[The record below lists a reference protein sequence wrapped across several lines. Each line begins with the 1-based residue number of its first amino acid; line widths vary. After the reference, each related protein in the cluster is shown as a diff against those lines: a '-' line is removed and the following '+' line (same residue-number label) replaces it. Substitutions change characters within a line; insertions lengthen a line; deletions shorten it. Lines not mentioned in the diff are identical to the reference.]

1 MKVYH
6 RVFVLLFLSLLGSA
20 FAQREPRLIITPPE
34 VSLEPG
40 QGQRFEAAL
49 FDANGQPLRIAGI
62 QWRIEPDSLGKI
74 TEDGFFMAGRLP
86 GEVRVIAEAKA
97 EGHNAVF
104 VARALVR
111 IGRPEPPR
119 LRVVIR
125 PESAV
130 VPPGEQQKFAAF
142 VLRANGDPVPVTRTR
157 WEVHPRNLGEITDDG
172 VFTAGREFVHGE
184 VVAFVAT
191 PEGAFHGAARVT
203 VAARPTSAISGNV
216 KADDG
221 TTPLYGVVW
230 AERVAGSPWRGQAQI
245 GENGD
250 YLIDNLI
257 PGLYVVRAQARG
269 FLPEYYN
276 NTDQYVEATPVQVA
290 AQDTVGGID
299 FSLTRGGSIS
309 GKITADADGL
319 PLAGA
324 HVFASRVVRPDFRH
338 HAVTVEDGSYT
349 IENLPTATFAVFAEA
364 AGYKGEFYDDAQ
376 NLLEAKLVS
385 VNAPENVAGIDMSLA
400 TASAIAG
407 RVVDAISGEPVARA
421 LISIHGNVGPRPEL
435 GLRHTFTNENG
446 EYIAGVP
453 PGVYLVSAEA
463 RGYNQEYFDGV
474 ANRREATEVKVEEGA
489 HTGGINFQLD
499 PFSSISGKVTDQL
512 SGAPIAEAL
521 ILAFPE
527 RSSNDPAPPRTP
539 HVAKTDENG
548 LYRLE
553 GLRSGKYFVMAESRG
568 YLNEFWQEASNLREA
583 TPVEVAASGEV
594 ANIDFTLE
602 KGGSLSGAVVS
613 AADGSPI
620 GGALVHV
627 WQSNGDAVGR
637 AETGRDGAYRVAG
650 LRPGDY
656 LVHVEAKG
664 FKPVFYDGVESR
676 ADATPVHIEA
686 SNETSGIDFKLQQL
700 DNRRGAISGTVVSEI
715 DGNPI
720 PSAIVL
726 ALPLERGPAGLALTD
741 ELGEFVVRG
750 LRPGKYVLMAH
761 ARHFI
766 SEFYD
771 NVRHYREATPVVV
784 ESNQETA
791 GIHFDLAPAQRGPYT
806 LAGRVLRGNSNMGE
820 ANAVIYALENGSFVA
835 SAISDENGNFA
846 ILDLPAG
853 EYKVMG
859 TGQGGSAY
867 FGGRDEHSAA
877 NVVLNNAASV
887 SNVTINLPD
896 APTDV
901 EQTAEL
907 PTTFALL
914 QNFPN
919 PFNPETVIQ
928 YQLPERVA
936 VSLKIFN
943 ALGQEVITLVQETQ
957 EAGVYK
963 VKWEGRDK
971 RGVAL
976 STGIY
981 LFQLKAGEFSMTR
994 KMAYVR

>member
-1 MKVYH
+1 MKIY
-6 RVFVLLFLSLLGSA
+6 RSVFLLLFLSLCSSA

-49 FDANGQPLRIAGI
+49 FGANGQPMRIAGI
-62 QWRIEPDSLGKI
+62 QWRVEPDSLGKI
-74 TEDGFFMAGRLP
+74 TEDGFFMAGRMP

-104 VARALVR
+104 AARALVR

-125 PESAV
+125 PEAAV

-142 VLRANGDPVPVTRTR
+142 VLRPNGDPVPITRTR
-157 WEVHPRNLGEITDDG
+157 WEVHPRNLGEITDEG
-172 VFTAGREFVHGE
+172 VFTAGREFAHGE

-191 PEGAFHGAARVT
+191 PEGVFHGAARVT
-203 VAARPTSAISGNV
+203 VAVRPTSAISGNV

-221 TTPLYGVVW
+221 TTPLNGMVW

-269 FLPEYYN
+269 FLAEFYD
-276 NTDQYVEATPVQVA
+276 NTDQYVEATPVQIA
-290 AQDTVGGID
+290 AQDTADGID

-309 GKITADADGL
+309 GKITADADGS
-319 PLAGA
+319 PIAGA
-324 HVFASRVVRPDFRH
+324 HVFASRIVRPDFRH
-338 HAVTVEDGSYT
+338 HAVTGEDGSYT
-349 IENLPTATFAVFAEA
+349 IENLPTGTFAVFAEA

-385 VNAPENVAGIDMSLA
+385 VTAPGNVAGIDMSLA
-400 TASAIAG
+400 TASAIVG
-407 RVVDAISGEPVARA
+407 RVVDAISGEPLARA
-421 LISIHGNVGPRPEL
+421 LVSIYGNVGPRPEL
-435 GLRHTFTNENG
+435 VFRHTLTNENG

-474 ANRREATEVKVEEGA
+474 ANRREATDVKVEEGI
-489 HTGGINFQLD
+489 HTTGIDFKLD
-499 PFSSISGKVTDQL
+499 PLSSISGKVTDQV

-521 ILAFPE
+521 VFAFPE
-527 RSSNDPAPPRTP
+527 RSSNDPGYPRTP

-548 LYRLE
+548 LYRIE

-594 ANIDFTLE
+594 AHIDFTLE
-602 KGGSLSGAVVS
+602 KGGSISGTVVS

-637 AETGRDGAYRVAG
+637 AETGRDGAYRVSG

-664 FKPVFYDGVESR
+664 FKPVFYDGAESR
-676 ADATPVHIEA
+676 ADATPVHVEA

-700 DNRRGAISGTVVSEI
+700 DNRNGAISGTVVSEA

-720 PSAIVL
+720 AAAVVL
-726 ALPLERGPAGLALTD
+726 ALPLERGPAGLALTN
-741 ELGEFVVRG
+741 ELGEFVLRG
-750 LRPGKYVLMAH
+750 LRPGKYVVMAY

-766 SEFYD
+766 IEFYD
-771 NVRHYREATPVVV
+771 DARHFREATPVVV
-784 ESNQETA
+784 EGNQETT
-791 GIHFDLAPAQRGPYT
+791 GINFDLAPAQRGPYT

-820 ANAVIYALENGSFVA
+820 PNAVIYALENGSFVA

-867 FGGRDEHSAA
+867 FGGRNEQSAA
-877 NVVLNNAASV
+877 SVVLNNAASV

-896 APTDV
+896 APTNV

-907 PTTFALL
+907 PSTFALL

-928 YQLPERVA
+928 YQLPERVE

-943 ALGQEVITLVQETQ
+943 ALGQEVSTLVQETQ

-963 VKWEGRDK
+963 VRWDGRDK
-971 RGVAL
+971 KGVAL